1 MPSSAGSE
9 PPEASLEQS
18 RGREAGDRDAE
29 ELYERQMNPQK
40 YQDVHP
46 DAQRLDRQL
55 FQMLQTIGKD
65 SLLSVISQLTGQ
77 YACYTFGIIAIW
89 RHHRLSAATRK
100 LSAVKANPDP
110 SPETQK
116 LGNPESRT
124 LG

>member
-1 MPSSAGSE
+1 MPSSTGSE
-9 PPEASLEQS
+9 PPGASLEQS
-18 RGREAGDRDAE
+18 CGREACNRDVE
-29 ELYERQMNPQK
+29 ERYECQMHPKK
-40 YQDVHP
+40 YQDLHHE
-46 DAQRLDRQL
+46 AQLLDRQL
-55 FQMLQTIGKD
+55 FQTLQPIVKG
-65 SLLSVISQLTGQ
+65 SLLSVISQLTGR